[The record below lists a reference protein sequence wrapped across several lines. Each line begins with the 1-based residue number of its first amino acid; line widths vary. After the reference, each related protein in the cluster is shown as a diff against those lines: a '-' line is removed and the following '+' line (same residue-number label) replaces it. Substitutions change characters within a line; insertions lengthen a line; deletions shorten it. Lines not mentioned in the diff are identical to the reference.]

1 MKAVLHEGKRP
12 VVRESG
18 RYVYCMIRSP
28 GEKKSFGNIGF
39 GGSEVYTLD
48 FKDMA
53 SVVSDSEMKKYE
65 VNDEEVE
72 THKKVIKQVMGEY
85 SVIPVA
91 YGMAFK
97 NKKLVTIAMSAG
109 YKAIKKAMK
118 DVDNKVELGVK
129 VFLPKDSPG
138 PDNKDQYKNS
148 FLESLKCKA
157 AQSKV
162 LKSFSD
168 RMLLNASF
176 LIDKDK
182 IGDFSEAVEHLSNGD
197 SGMKVQYSGP
207 WPPYNFVDI
216 HILSKRRGGFR

>member
-1 MKAVLHEGKRP
+1 MKAVLHKGERP

-48 FKDMA
+48 FKDMS

-72 THKKVIKQVMGEY
+72 VHKKVIKQVMGEY

-138 PDNKDQYKNS
+138 PDNKDQYKNIFWRAS
-148 FLESLKCKA
+148 NARQRSPKC
-157 AQSKV
+157 
-162 LKSFSD
+162 
-168 RMLLNASF
+168 LNRSVIACS
-176 LIDKDK
+176 
-182 IGDFSEAVEHLSNGD
+182 
-197 SGMKVQYSGP
+197 
-207 WPPYNFVDI
+207 
-216 HILSKRRGGFR
+216 